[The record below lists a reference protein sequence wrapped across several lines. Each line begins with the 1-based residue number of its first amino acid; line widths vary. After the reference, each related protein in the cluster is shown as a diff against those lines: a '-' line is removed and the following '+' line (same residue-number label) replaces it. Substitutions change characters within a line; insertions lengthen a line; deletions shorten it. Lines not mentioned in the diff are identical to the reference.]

1 MKDPARPDPLAAA
14 HRVKDLARD
23 LAQDLGRAYR
33 RSSRYF
39 RMRAAVVA
47 SWAFL
52 SLFAVWASCL
62 PSQRTNALGAE
73 VQLLAGSIVG
83 TQVRVRNVSDR
94 LWTEVALTL
103 DGGWR
108 HERRTIRPGDDL
120 VLSLRKFAKDGLPA
134 PEALQPRTLTIECE
148 EGRAVAPLGEE

>member
-23 LAQDLGRAYR
+23 LAQDLADAYR

-39 RMRAAVVA
+39 RIRAAVVG
-47 SWAFL
+47 SWAVL
-52 SLFAVWASCL
+52 SAFAVWASCL
-62 PSQRTNALGAE
+62 PSARTNALGAE
-73 VQLLAGSIVG
+73 VQLLSGSIVG

-103 DGGWR
+103 DDGWR
-108 HERRTIRPGDDL
+108 YDRRTIRPGDDL
-120 VLSLRKFAKDGLPA
+120 VLSVRKFARDGLPA
-134 PEALQPRTLTIECE
+134 PEALRPRTLTIECE
-148 EGRAVAPLGEE
+148 EGRAVAPLVEE